1 MLLPCCPRQRGS
13 LLLVISKTR
22 LTALLCVPK
31 DARCS
36 KLKVQ
41 RRRIPQTFLLQ
52 VSKLTL
58 LFHTK
63 IYLIKFQKS
72 DLDKQKSANHIART
86 ATGLLSRLKSN
97 SRHLF

>member
-1 MLLPCCPRQRGS
+1 MRLSCRPRQRGS

-22 LTALLCVPK
+22 LTALLCAPK

-41 RRRIPQTFLLQ
+41 RRRIPQPFLLR

-72 DLDKQKSANHIART
+72 DVDKQKSAKVMLEQPT
-86 ATGLLSRLKSN
+86 
-97 SRHLF
+97 